1 MEINELNNLNVNN
14 TALSDEISYNY
25 DNSSTNRSAY
35 SSTKKKAIGITT
47 TLVALSAG
55 GLSIAN
61 TFIKNL
67 PSIDSVSHKLEGNE
81 LELSFKVTNST
92 SYTLNLHLY
101 NNTLEEDVDVKTYEG
116 GGEFTYTYTLIEDN
130 SYTVNFV
137 ATNNLDYT
145 NTIKTYF
152 IK

>member
-1 MEINELNNLNVNN
+1 MEINELNNLDVNN

-25 DNSSTNRSAY
+25 DNSSTKRSSY

-92 SYTLNLHLY
+92 NYTLNLHLY

-116 GGEFTYTYTLIEDN
+116 SGEFTYTYTLIEDN